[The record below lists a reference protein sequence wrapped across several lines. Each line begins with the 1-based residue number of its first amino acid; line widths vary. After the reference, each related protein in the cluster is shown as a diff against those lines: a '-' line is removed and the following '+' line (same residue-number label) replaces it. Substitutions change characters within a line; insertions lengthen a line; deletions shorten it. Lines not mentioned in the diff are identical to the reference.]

1 MNHEEGKDEIVERA
15 VSLDRQEIPIE
26 AKADATEVATK
37 LESSHKSVQNS
48 NYANGGGCGHLDA
61 VKVDLSL

>member
-15 VSLDRQEIPIE
+15 VSLDRQEIHME

-48 NYANGGGCGHLDA
+48 NSCQWRRM
-61 VKVDLSL
+61 